1 MLQRHDD
8 VFAALHREHRERVFS
23 FICRRVSS
31 REASEEL
38 TNDVFRIAW
47 QRNPDAVDVTPA
59 WLLTVAR
66 NVIGNE
72 YRRRERSEQLMQRV
86 RDSVVIAARKGN
98 GAQQQA
104 VADSLLRLREKEREI
119 LLLAYWDDLSIA
131 EIGEVLGCSTA
142 AAKVRLHRAR
152 AAFAQMMPAAV
163 MAEEG
168 A

>member
-1 MLQRHDD
+1 MLQRYDD
-8 VFAALHREHRERVFS
+8 VFAAVHREHRERVLH
-23 FICRRVSS
+23 FIHRRISS
-31 REASEEL
+31 REAADEL

-47 QRNPDAVDVTPA
+47 QRQADVGEVTPA

-72 YRRRERSEQLMQRV
+72 YRRRERAQHLMERV
-86 RDSVVIAARKGN
+86 RESVVIAARRGH

-104 VADSLLRLREKEREI
+104 VADALLRLREKDREI

-131 EIGEVLGCSTA
+131 EIAEVLGCSSP

-152 AAFAQMMPAAV
+152 TAFAQMMPAAV

>member
-1 MLQRHDD
+1 MLQRYDD
-8 VFAALHREHRERVFS
+8 VFAALHKEHRNRVYS
-23 FICRRVSS
+23 FIHRRVSS

-47 QRNPDAVDVTPA
+47 QRNPDAADVTPA

-72 YRRRERSEQLMQRV
+72 YRRRERAEHLMQRV
-86 RDSVVIAARKGN
+86 RDSVVIAARAGH

-119 LLLAYWDDLSIA
+119 LLLAYWDDLSTT
-131 EIGEVLGCSTA
+131 EISEVLGCSPS

-152 AAFAQMMPAAV
+152 AAFAQMMPAAL

>member
-1 MLQRHDD
+1 MLQRSDD
-8 VFAALHREHRERVFS
+8 VFAALHREHRTRVFS
-23 FICRRVSS
+23 YIYRRVSS
-31 REASEEL
+31 RESAEEL

-47 QRNPDAVDVTPA
+47 QRNPSASDMTSA

-72 YRRRERSEQLMQRV
+72 YRRRERAEHLMQRV
-86 RDSVVIAARKGN
+86 RDSVVIAARAGH

-104 VADSLLRLREKEREI
+104 VADSLMRLREKDREV
-119 LLLAYWDDLSIA
+119 LLLAYWDDLSIT
-131 EIGEVLGCSTA
+131 EIGEVLGCSA
-142 AAKVRLHRAR
+142 SAAKVRLHRAR
-152 AAFAQMMPAAV
+152 AAFAQMMPAAL